1 MRTLRYFMLT
11 ASVLCGINSHAYAEG
26 SYNETYNVMGC
37 KSYLVSKEQTRG
49 WLMGYLTAMENSR
62 GGNALQGRNPQQIY
76 NLFDSYCRANPLYT
90 MDDAANFVFMKLQR
104 R

>member
-1 MRTLRYFMLT
+1 MKAILFILT
-11 ASVLCGINSHAYAEG
+11 VSALSSSQAYAAG

-49 WLMGYLTAMENSR
+49 WLIGYLNAIENSR

-76 NLFDSYCRANPLYT
+76 NMMDSYCRANPLHT
-90 MDDAANFVFMKLQR
+90 LDDAAAVVLTRLQR